1 MKKLVIAGTGI
12 KTVAHITEETKNYI
26 QACDKV
32 MYLINE
38 PAMQK
43 YISNLAKS
51 SENLDELYF
60 SSTMRSESYKKI
72 SDKVVQELEV
82 VNSVCLVLYG
92 HPAFFAIPGLLAASK
107 IRRDDIETIICPAVS
122 SLDCLLV
129 DLKLDPGN
137 GGLQILDA
145 TEFMLYNKPLVTS
158 TNVLL
163 YQVGM
168 VGNTGL
174 PNSPINKEAFGY
186 LKYKLISLYSKDK
199 IVYLYE
205 AALYPRKS
213 PLVVEISLDVFS
225 IQNLTALT
233 TLYIPPSIE
242 KLAIDNQ
249 FLEIVKQ
256 RQDGIGH

>member
-12 KTVAHITEETKNYI
+12 KTVAHITEETKGYI

-32 MYLINE
+32 VYLINE

-72 SDKVVQELEV
+72 SEKVIQDLEV

-92 HPAFFAIPGLLAASK
+92 HPSFFAIPGLLAASK
-107 IRRDDIETIICPAVS
+107 IELDNIETIICPAVS

-145 TEFMLYNKPLVTS
+145 TEFLLYNKPLLPS

-163 YQVGM
+163 YQVAM

-174 PNSPINKEAFGY
+174 PNNPVNKEAFAY
-186 LKYKLISLYSKDK
+186 LKDKLISLYSKDK
-199 IVYLYE
+199 IIYLYE
-205 AALYPRKS
+205 AALYPRKF
-213 PLVVEISLDVFS
+213 PVVLEISLGDFS
-225 IQNLTALT
+225 IQNMTTLT
-233 TLYIPPSIE
+233 TVYIPSCTEELIP
-242 KLAIDNQ
+242 DNQ
-249 FLEIVKQ
+249 FLEIVK
-256 RQDGIGH
+256 RDRME